1 MVYIFFC
8 CIVVKTLDLKAPLW
22 LMQKTYLFSEQI
34 CRNAAWKCT
43 KICGIYEY
51 STVSNYMNIVLFL
64 TISKQDIYQP
74 KSLSKSA
81 TNFYLNIRKPEK
93 VANKYWNWLPTYLNY
108 YVINIRLTNIR
119 QQDYTVLTN
128 RWKKY
133 CIRISCR
140 FFMHL
145 QAAILFAQEIGI
157 FFVLTAWNL

>member
-22 LMQKTYLFSEQI
+22 LMQKNLPVFWAN
-34 CRNAAWKCT
+34 RNAAWKCT
-43 KICGIYEY
+43 KIYGIYEY

-74 KSLSKSA
+74 KSLGKSA
-81 TNFYLNIRKPEK
+81 TNFYLNIWKPEK

-128 RWKKY
+128 RWKKF
-133 CIRISCR
+133 CIRISYR

-145 QAAILFAQEIGI
+145 QAAILFAQEIGNC
-157 FFVLTAWNL
+157 FVLTAWNL